1 MKKQIFTALI
11 FVFVVCLFMSAC
23 SKNNEDSNYD
33 SEYVG
38 EWKANQISSVM
49 DGETTYKT
57 VIVLLNGDG
66 TGSYKDKQG
75 TWEVK
80 DDTTI
85 VLTLTNENVGMV
97 FEVAEEEG
105 KTVLKYYQDV
115 FYKAS
120 EFVEK

>member
-1 MKKQIFTALI
+1 MKKQFFTALI

-57 VIVLLNGDG
+57 AIVLLNGDG

-97 FEVAEEEG
+97 FEIAEEEG

>member
-57 VIVLLNGDG
+57 AIVLLNGDG

-97 FEVAEEEG
+97 FEIAEEEG

>member
-57 VIVLLNGDG
+57 AIVLLNGDG

-85 VLTLTNENVGMV
+85 VLTLTNENIGMV
-97 FEVAEEEG
+97 FEIAEEEG

>member
-1 MKKQIFTALI
+1 MKKQFFTILI
-11 FVFVVCLFMSAC
+11 LVFVVCLFMSAC
-23 SKNNEDSNYD
+23 SKNNEDSNNN

-57 VIVLLNGDG
+57 AIVLLNGDG

-85 VLTLTNENVGMV
+85 VLTLTNENIGMV

-120 EFVEK
+120 EFAEK